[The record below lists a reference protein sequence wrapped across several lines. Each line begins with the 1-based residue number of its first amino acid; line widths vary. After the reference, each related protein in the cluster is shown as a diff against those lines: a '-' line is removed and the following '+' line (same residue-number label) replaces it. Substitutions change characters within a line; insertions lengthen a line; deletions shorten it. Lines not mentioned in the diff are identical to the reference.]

1 MSTETAEAAQTAP
14 RDWSAPLPNDW
25 SGWQAFLATV
35 NGSRAARESLR
46 AYLGGLP
53 VEGGDHRRL
62 GIGLFAA
69 GKRVASLEHLQACDD
84 DLCRVLAGEAL
95 ATVGRR
101 DEALG
106 SWGRVPEGSTLSVR
120 AHLGRLRVFLIRRNL
135 EGVEAEV
142 AALRKTSAGPAD
154 LAYADGVLAEV
165 SGDHAG
171 ALASWRV
178 AIQHDAAHDEA
189 RLRLAFRL
197 DLDGE
202 DDEALS
208 LYRQNLDSGR
218 PVHVG
223 ELMNLGSLYED
234 REEYDAAARCF
245 RAVLRDDPTNAR
257 ARRYLADAEA
267 SRRQYY
273 DESRERKA
281 DMHNAV
287 LRIPVTDFELS
298 VRARNCLQRMA
309 IHTLGDLITR
319 TESELLSFKN
329 FGETSLQEVK
339 DILAMKGLRLGMMA
353 SLRGGESE
361 DEDDIE
367 VDGLP
372 PAAATAG
379 AALGFGAEPAGDDIG
394 SRPIAELDLSVRSR
408 AALTTLGI
416 VTVGNLTE
424 TTEETLLSCKNFGQ
438 TSLVEI
444 KTKLRELGLS
454 LAG

>member
-1 MSTETAEAAQTAP
+1 M
-14 RDWSAPLPNDW
+14 
-25 SGWQAFLATV
+25 
-35 NGSRAARESLR
+35 
-46 AYLGGLP
+46 
-53 VEGGDHRRL
+53 
-62 GIGLFAA
+62 
-69 GKRVASLEHLQACDD
+69 
-84 DLCRVLAGEAL
+84 RVLL
-95 ATVGRR
+95 ARR
-101 DEALG
+101 DVAGIE
-106 SWGRVPEGSTLSVR
+106 
-120 AHLGRLRVFLIRRNL
+120 
-135 EGVEAEV
+135 VEL
-142 AALRKTSAGPAD
+142 AALRKTNATPAD
-154 LAYADGVLAEV
+154 LAYAEGVLAEAA
-165 SGDHAG
+165 GDHAG

-178 AIQHDAAHDEA
+178 ALQHDAEHDEA

-208 LYRQNLDSGR
+208 LYRKSLDSGR

-223 ELMNLGSLYED
+223 ELMNLGVLYED

-245 RAVLRDDPTNAR
+245 RAGLRDDPTNAR

-339 DILAMKGLRLGMMA
+339 DILAMKGLRLGMMSA
-353 SLRGGESE
+353 LRGA
-361 DEDDIE
+361 DEDDDADE
-367 VDGLP
+367 VDD
-372 PAAATAG
+372 AAPTN
-379 AALGFGAEPAGDDIG
+379 AALSPAMTPDAVPASDDIRT
-394 SRPIAELDLSVRSR
+394 RPIAELDLSVRSR

-416 VTVGNLTE
+416 VTVGDLTG

-438 TSLVEI
+438 TSLVELR
-444 KTKLRELGLS
+444 TKLRELGLS
-454 LAG
+454 LAD

>member
-1 MSTETAEAAQTAP
+1 MEAAEAAQTSP
-14 RDWSAPLPNDW
+14 RDWSAPLPTDW
-25 SGWQAFLATV
+25 TGWQAFIGTV
-35 NGSRAARESLR
+35 NASRVARESLR
-46 AYLGGLP
+46 AHLAQHTDEP
-53 VEGGDHRRL
+53 VDHRLL
-62 GIGLFAA
+62 GLGLFAA
-69 GKRVASLEHLQACDD
+69 GQREAALEHLQACDD

-95 ATVGRR
+95 VSAGRSA
-101 DEALG
+101 EALQTWSLVQDG
-106 SWGRVPEGSTLSVR
+106 SPLSVR
-120 AHLGRLRVFLIRRNL
+120 AHLGRLRVLLVNRDVDGL
-135 EGVEAEV
+135 EAEV
-142 AALRKTSAGPAD
+142 AALRNTNASPAD
-154 LAYADGVLAEV
+154 LAYAEGVLAEA
-165 SGDHAG
+165 SGDHTG

-178 AIQHDAAHDEA
+178 AMQHDDSHDEA

-208 LYRQNLDSGR
+208 LYRMNLDSGR

-223 ELMNLGSLYED
+223 ELMNLGALYED

-245 RAVLRDDPTNAR
+245 RAVLKDDPTNAR

-339 DILAMKGLRLGMMA
+339 DILAMKGLRLGMI
-353 SLRGGESE
+353 SSTRGG
-361 DEDDIE
+361 DEDDEDEGE
-367 VDGLP
+367 VVASILSP
-372 PAAATAG
+372 TAVT
-379 AALGFGAEPAGDDIG
+379 ARAAGDAPASDDIR
-394 SRPIAELDLSVRSR
+394 SKPIADLDLSVRSR

-416 VTVGNLTE
+416 ATVGNLTE

-444 KTKLRELGLS
+444 RSKLRELGLT
-454 LAG
+454 LAS

>member
-1 MSTETAEAAQTAP
+1 MSTEAPQAAPPAP
-14 RDWSAPLPNDW
+14 RDWTAPLPSDW
-25 SGWQAFLATV
+25 PGWLEFLSTV
-35 NGSRAARESLR
+35 NASRAARDSLR
-46 AYLGGLP
+46 AHLAQHAGDS
-53 VEGGDHRRL
+53 DHRLL
-62 GIGLFAA
+62 GLGQFAA
-69 GKRVASLEHLQACDD
+69 GQRLRALEHLQAADD
-84 DLCRVLAGEAL
+84 DLCLVLAGDVLCTA
-95 ATVGRR
+95 GRD
-101 DEALG
+101 DEALETW
-106 SWGRVPEGSTLSVR
+106 SRVPGSSPLRVR
-120 AHLGRLRVFLIRRNL
+120 AILGRLRVLLARRDV
-135 EGVEAEV
+135 ERVEAEV
-142 AALRKTSAGPAD
+142 AALRGTRASPAD
-154 LAYADGVLAEV
+154 LAYAEGVLAEV
-165 SGDHAG
+165 SGDHVD

-178 AIQHDAAHDEA
+178 ALQHDEGHDEA

-208 LYRQNLDSGR
+208 LYRYNLDNGR

-223 ELMNLGSLYED
+223 ELMNLGVLYED

-245 RAVLRDDPTNAR
+245 RAVLKDDPTNAY

-281 DMHNAV
+281 DIHNAV

-361 DEDDIE
+361 DEDDLE